1 VTQLGVGHEQIQ
13 RKKKWRREEEEEEE
27 EEGREREIKN
37 GGENVALRF

>member
-27 EEGREREIKN
+27 EGREREIKN